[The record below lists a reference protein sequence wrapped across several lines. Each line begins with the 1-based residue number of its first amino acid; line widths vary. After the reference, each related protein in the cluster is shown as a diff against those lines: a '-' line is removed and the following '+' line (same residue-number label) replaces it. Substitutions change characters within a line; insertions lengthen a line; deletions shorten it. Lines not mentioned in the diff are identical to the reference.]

1 MRCLVTGASGFI
13 GSWLVRKL
21 ISEGHYVRV
30 LCRKTSTFPL
40 IYDLDFDK
48 AFGDITDLKSL
59 PAAFENI
66 DVVFHLAG
74 HIGYRKSERAM
85 MEKINV
91 LGTENMLAVAKA
103 TPSIK
108 RFVHLSS
115 VVAVGAGRTPFEI
128 LDENSPYLI
137 SSYNFGYFETK
148 RKAEKLV
155 LAEAQAGNLDAFALN
170 PSTVYGPGDMLKGS
184 RKSQLKVMRGKL
196 PFYPHG
202 GVNVVGV
209 FEVVDTIYKSV
220 ELAKTGERYI
230 LCGDENLYI
239 KDLLEKIAALAGSKP
254 PKIELPSSI
263 MNLMGFIGKFTGGKP
278 IDSETAKVTQLYH
291 WFRCTKAKKELEF
304 KPSPVDEALQ
314 SSVKWAKDNIL

>member
-21 ISEGHYVRV
+21 LTEGHYVRV

-48 AFGDITDLKSL
+48 AFGDITDPKSL
-59 PAAFENI
+59 APAFENI

-74 HIGYRKSERAM
+74 HIGYKKSERGL

-91 LGTENMLAVAKA
+91 QGTENMIQAAKS

-108 RFVHLSS
+108 KFVHLSS
-115 VVAVGAGRTPFEI
+115 VVAVGAGRTPFEV
-128 LDENSPYLI
+128 LDESSPYLI

-148 RKAEKLV
+148 RQAEKLV
-155 LAEAQAGNLDAFALN
+155 LAEAKAGNLDAIALN

-184 RKSQLKVMRGKL
+184 RKSQLKVMQGKL

-209 FEVVDTIYKSV
+209 FEVVDAIYKSV
-220 ELAKTGERYI
+220 ELGRTGERYI

-254 PKIELPSSI
+254 PRIELPSGVMSF
-263 MNLMGFIGKFTGGKP
+263 LGFLGQFTGGRP

-291 WFRCTKAKKELEF
+291 WFRCGKAKKELEF
-304 KPSPVDEALQ
+304 KPSPVDESLAA
-314 SSVKWAKDNIL
+314 SVRWAKDNIL

>member
-1 MRCLVTGASGFI
+1 MKCLVTGASGFI

-21 ISEGHYVRV
+21 LSEGHYVRV

-48 AFGDITDLKSL
+48 AFGDITDLTSL
-59 PAAFENI
+59 YPAFEGI

-74 HIGYRKSERAM
+74 HIGYRKSERNL

-91 LGTENMLAVAKA
+91 TGTENMIAAAKS
-103 TPSIK
+103 TPSLK
-108 RFVHLSS
+108 RFIHLSS
-115 VVAVGAGRTPFEI
+115 VVAVGAGLTPFEI
-128 LDENSPYLI
+128 LDEESPYLI

-148 RKAEKLV
+148 RKAERLV
-155 LAEAQAGNLDAFALN
+155 LAEAQSGNLDALALN

-184 RKSQLKVMRGKL
+184 RKSQLKVMQGKL

-209 FEVVDTIYKSV
+209 FEVVDAIYKSV
-220 ELAKTGERYI
+220 ELGRTGERYI
-230 LCGDENLYI
+230 LCGDENIYI
-239 KDLLEKIAALAGSKP
+239 KDLLEKIAFISGSEP

-263 MNLMGFIGKFTGGKP
+263 MNLLGFIGKFTGGKP

-304 KPSPVDEALQ
+304 KPSPVDDSLRA
-314 SSVKWAKDNIL
+314 SVKWAKDNIL